1 MMRLFSFI
9 VSLKSNPIGAPK
21 LGDGWPEAAVKSFI

>member
-9 VSLKSNPIGAPK
+9 ISLKSNPRDAPK
-21 LGDGWPEAAVKSFI
+21 LVDGWPEAAVKSFI

>member
-9 VSLKSNPIGAPK
+9 IFLKSNARGAPK